1 MSANSSSKI
10 KIPSTGS
17 LQLDLGLAMFFI
29 IMVALLVQLIF
40 LGEDFLDGNLRERL
54 KPPGFNGPQGGYH
67 VFGTDQ
73 SSPYQVGANSCQL
86 SV

>member
-1 MSANSSSKI
+1 MTTNTSSKI

-17 LQLDLGLAMFFI
+17 LQLDLGLVMFFVI
-29 IMVALLVQLIF
+29 VIALLVQLIF

-54 KPPGFNGPQGGYH
+54 KPPGYDGPQGGYH

-73 SSPYQVGANSCQL
+73 LGL
-86 SV
+86 SLIHI